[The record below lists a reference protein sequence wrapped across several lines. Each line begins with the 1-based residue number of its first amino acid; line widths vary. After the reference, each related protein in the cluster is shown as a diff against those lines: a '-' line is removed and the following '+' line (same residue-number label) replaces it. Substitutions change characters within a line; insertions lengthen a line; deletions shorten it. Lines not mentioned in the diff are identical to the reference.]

1 MPLGPNPITDAE
13 YRRYG
18 IEFLY
23 HLTHVDNMPSI
34 LKHGLLSHNDAR
46 GLVMEDLSDLD
57 VQDRRANHPP
67 LDDRRPLHDYV
78 CLYFNP
84 RNPMLYRRREH
95 QDDIVILCLDRRL
108 LEQSS
113 TFFTDGNAAAGATK
127 FFNHPQDLAKL
138 DWDYI
143 QKREYWNNSEDGKRK
158 RCAEI
163 LVPDAIPFD
172 EVRRVCVRT
181 DSTQTRLGEL
191 MSAAGRQATPI
202 RLDRGKYFE

>member
-1 MPLGPNPITDAE
+1 MPLGPYPITDAE

-18 IEFLY
+18 IDFLY

-34 LKHGLLSHNDAR
+34 LEHGLLSHSDAHAR
-46 GLVMEDLSDLD
+46 GLVMEDLSDPD
-57 VQDRRANHPP
+57 VQDRRADRR
-67 LDDRRPLHDYV
+67 LDDRPLHDYV

-84 RNPMLYRRREH
+84 RNPMLFKRRVR
-95 QDDIVILCLDRRL
+95 QDDLVILCLDPQL

-113 TFFTDGNAAAGATK
+113 TFFTDGNAAGDATK
-127 FFNHPQDLAKL
+127 SFNHPRDLAKL
-138 DWDYI
+138 DWDCI
-143 QKREYWNNSEDGKRK
+143 HGEYWKDSEDGKRK

-172 EVRRVCVRT
+172 EVRRVFVRT
-181 DSTQTRLGEL
+181 DSTQMWLGEL

-202 RLDRGKYFE
+202 RLDRGMYF